1 MGAVELGNIA
11 QVLLGNRCNGDVE
24 DVEVLLANEVE
35 QQIQRPFKV
44 LQDDLQ
50 GFGRDEQVFGD
61 VGNGLTKH
69 PSHGWLGL

>member
-11 QVLLGNRCNGDVE
+11 QILLGNRCNGDVE

-44 LQDDLQ
+44 LQDDL
-50 GFGRDEQVFGD
+50 
-61 VGNGLTKH
+61 
-69 PSHGWLGL
+69 